1 MKYRHKETG
10 AIIDIACVISG
21 AWEPVVEEK
30 EQTPEVKPEKPTK
43 KAPAQ
48 KRTKK

>member
-10 AIIDIACVISG
+10 AVIDIACKISG
-21 AWEPVVEEK
+21 AWEPVEETQ
-30 EQTPEVKPEKPTK
+30 EPAPEAEAEKPK